1 MLMIEE
7 RIKLLEERENVF
19 GFEEGEGN
27 DSNKIAKDD
36 LLDENEEEKI
46 IRLREI
52 NMKIRKEVLRKN
64 TKLDENQ
71 VIDKDIMNLIEK
83 HKNNNFRNPN
93 VSAPITLE
101 IENKNSNNMLNIL
114 KIKDESKKKETNF
127 MNNNKFRNSVL
138 QIKMNKANNICTF
151 NNSFNKDV
159 MNEFGNKL
167 NFKNEENK
175 YEFNAPVK
183 AQNENSKNPQNTS
196 TSLNKFFSQRN
207 VDLTRPS
214 PNKVFFF
221 GVKK

>member
-19 GFEEGEGN
+19 GFEEGENNG
-27 DSNKIAKDD
+27 SNKFNKDD

-46 IRLREI
+46 IRLRDI

-71 VIDKDIMNLIEK
+71 VIDKNIMNLIEK
-83 HKNNNFRNPN
+83 QKNNNSRNLNITVPL
-93 VSAPITLE
+93 TLE
-101 IENKNSNNMLNIL
+101 IENKNSNNLLNVL
-114 KIKDESKKKETNF
+114 TTKNESKKKETNF

-138 QIKMNKANNICTF
+138 QIKMNKANNICTY

-175 YEFNAPVK
+175 YDFNVQVK
-183 AQNENSKNPQNTS
+183 NHNESSKNPQNTS